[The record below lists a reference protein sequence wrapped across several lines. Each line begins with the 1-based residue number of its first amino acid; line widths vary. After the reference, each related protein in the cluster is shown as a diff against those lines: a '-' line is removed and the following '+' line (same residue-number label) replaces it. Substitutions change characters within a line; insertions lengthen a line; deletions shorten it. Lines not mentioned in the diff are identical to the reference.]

1 MYITDSIM
9 VENPGYFTLVVTAIN
24 GCKDSLSTF
33 VEFDTIKPNI
43 VLEALGEIHCQSRTV
58 TLIGTVDIPIDE
70 SNFLWTSPNGNFVSG
85 QNTLSP
91 SSINREI
98 TCYQLP
104 IRIMAA
110 MILWL
115 SLLLKEP
122 TH

>member
-58 TLIGTVDIPIDE
+58 TLIGTMDIPIDE
-70 SNFLWTSPNGNFVSG
+70 SNFFYGLPPNGNFVSG

-91 SSINREI
+91 HRSTGRLPVIS
-98 TCYQLP
+98 YQS
-104 IRIMAA
+104 A
-110 MILWL
+110 
-115 SLLLKEP
+115 
-122 TH
+122 